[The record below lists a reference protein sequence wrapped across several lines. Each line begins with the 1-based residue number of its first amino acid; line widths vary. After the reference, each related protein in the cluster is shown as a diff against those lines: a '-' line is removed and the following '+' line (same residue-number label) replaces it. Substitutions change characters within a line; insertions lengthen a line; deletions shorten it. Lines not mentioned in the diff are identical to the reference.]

1 VQADHKRVL
10 ILTFYGA
17 LIFKRPKIGFNNNN
31 TVESSMMKSH
41 DRGSKIIR
49 YIFTFIV
56 LILTL
61 NLSIGAQAKTSGKTA
76 KSSDDKKATQG
87 KQDSERFISIDF
99 NNVDIN
105 VFIKFISE
113 LTSRNFVVDQRV
125 RGKVTI
131 ISPSKIS
138 VKEAYRVFESVLEV
152 HGYTTIKAGE
162 VTKIVPSP
170 DARSKNIETRLKEEA
185 ASPEDRVV
193 TQLIPLKFASPSEIK
208 KLFAPLVSKSSVIL
222 AYPPTNMLII
232 TDVYSNIKR
241 LLRILH
247 AIDVSGMGQEVS
259 VIPLVYADAA
269 KFVKILNSV
278 FQVSRKSKAQSM
290 LSGAKFV
297 ADERTNTIIVMA
309 SEVETS
315 RIKRLINMLDRE
327 TPRGKEKIHVYYL
340 ENANAEDLAKVLQE
354 LPSKKTGG
362 PQKKLPFVSETVKIT
377 ADKATNSLIIMAG
390 KEDYLVLDEIIKQ
403 LDVPRSMVYI
413 ECLIMEVNVNKEFNL
428 GVQWQVGGTTTINDK
443 DAAFGGGF
451 KPEASIFSPGSPTL
465 PTPEGFAMG
474 IFSELITIGG
484 ITFPNLAAIVHA
496 YKKDKDVH
504 FLSTPQILTTDNEE
518 ASITVGKNVP
528 FQTRSAAETGVETYS
543 SYEYKDVG
551 ITLKITP
558 QISHDRLVRLYIYEE
573 TTKLDEQGTTSPD
586 RPTTLKRTVDTTVI
600 VKDRNTVVIGGLID
614 DSFSETRYTVP
625 CLGDIPLLGYLFKST
640 ARGGDRT
647 NLFVFI
653 TPHVIENPAEAKAI
667 LDSKKDEIDKIKE
680 GKIKMYEKSSD
691 ITGQDPKE

>member
-1 VQADHKRVL
+1 
-10 ILTFYGA
+10 
-17 LIFKRPKIGFNNNN
+17 
-31 TVESSMMKSH
+31 MMKSQ
-41 DRGSKIIR
+41 DCGSKIIR
-49 YIFTFIV
+49 YIFTLMV
-56 LILTL
+56 LMLTL
-61 NLSIGAQAKTSGKTA
+61 NLAMGVQAKTSEENA
-76 KSSDDKKATQG
+76 KSSGDNKTTQG
-87 KQDSERFISIDF
+87 EQDSDSERFISIDF

-138 VKEAYRVFESVLEV
+138 VKEAYKVFESVLEV
-152 HGYTTIKAGE
+152 HGFTTIKSGE

-193 TQLIPLKFASPSEIK
+193 TQLIPLKFADPSDIK

-222 AYPPTNMLII
+222 DYPPTNMLII

-241 LLRILH
+241 LLRILR
-247 AIDVSGMGQEVS
+247 AIDVAGMGQEVS
-259 VIPLVYADAA
+259 VIPLEYAEAT
-269 KFVKILNSV
+269 KFVKILDSV
-278 FQVSRKSKAQSM
+278 FQEKRRSKAQSTF
-290 LSGAKFV
+290 SDTKFV

-340 ENANAEDLAKVLQE
+340 ENANSEDLAKVLQE
-354 LPSKKTGG
+354 LPTKKTGG
-362 PQKKLPFVSETVKIT
+362 PQKKLPFVSEDVKVT

-390 KEDYLVLDEIIKQ
+390 KEDYLVLDEIIKK

-413 ECLIMEVNVNKEFNL
+413 ECLIMEVNINKEFNL
-428 GVQWQVGGTTTINDK
+428 GVQWSVGGSTSISGK
-443 DAAFGGGF
+443 DAVIGGGF
-451 KPEASIFSPGSPTL
+451 EPETEIISTDSTTTL
-465 PTPEGFAMG
+465 PSPAGFSLG
-474 IFSELITIGG
+474 IYSESITIGG
-484 ITFPNLAAIVHA
+484 ITFPNLSAIVNA

-528 FQTRSAAETGVETYS
+528 FQTRSAAESGVETYS

-558 QISHDRLVRLYIYEE
+558 QISHDRLVRLYINTES
-573 TTKLDEQGTTSPD
+573 TKLDEQATTSSD

-600 VKDRNTVVIGGLID
+600 VKDTNTVVIGGLID
-614 DSFSETRYTVP
+614 DSFSETTYAVP
-625 CLGDIPLLGYLFKST
+625 CLGDIPFLGYLFKTT
-640 ARGGDRT
+640 ARGGDKT
-647 NLFVFI
+647 NLYVFI
-653 TPHVIENPAEAKAI
+653 TPHVVKNPAEAKVI
-667 LDSKKDEIDKIKE
+667 LDSKNHEIDQITE
-680 GKIKMYEKSSD
+680 GKIKMYERSVD
-691 ITGQDPKE
+691 ITGHDPK

>member
-1 VQADHKRVL
+1 
-10 ILTFYGA
+10 
-17 LIFKRPKIGFNNNN
+17 
-31 TVESSMMKSH
+31 MKSH

-49 YIFTFIV
+49 YVFILIV

-61 NLSIGAQAKTSGKTA
+61 NLSIGAQAKTSGETA

-138 VKEAYRVFESVLEV
+138 VEEAYKVFESVLEV
-152 HGYTTIKAGE
+152 HGFTTIKAGE

-222 AYPPTNMLII
+222 DYPPTNMLII

-241 LLRILH
+241 LLRILT
-247 AIDVSGMGQEVS
+247 AIDVAGMGEELS
-259 VIPLVYADAA
+259 VILLEYAEAT
-269 KFVKILNSV
+269 KFVKILDSV
-278 FQVSRKSKAQSM
+278 FQTNRKSKAQST
-290 LSGAKFV
+290 LSGVQFV

-354 LPSKKTGG
+354 LPTKKTGG
-362 PQKKLPFVSETVKIT
+362 PQTKLPFVSEDVKVT

-390 KEDYLVLDEIIKQ
+390 KEDYLVLDEIIKK

-413 ECLIMEVNVNKEFNL
+413 ECLIMEVNINKEFNL
-428 GVQWQVGGTTTINDK
+428 GVQWQAGGTTTIDNK
-443 DAAFGGGF
+443 DTAFGGGF
-451 KPEASIFSPGSPTL
+451 KPEVPIISGISTTL
-465 PTPEGFAMG
+465 PSPAGFSMG

-484 ITFPNLAAIVHA
+484 ITFPNLSAIVNA

-528 FQTRSAAETGVETYS
+528 FQTRSAADSGVETYS

-558 QISHDRLVRLYIYEE
+558 QISHDRLVRLYINTES
-573 TTKLDEQGTTSPD
+573 TKLDEQATTSSD

-600 VKDRNTVVIGGLID
+600 VKDTNTVVIGGLID

-625 CLGDIPLLGYLFKST
+625 CLGDIPLLGYLFKTT
-640 ARGGDRT
+640 ARGGDKT
-647 NLFVFI
+647 NLYVFI
-653 TPHVIENPAEAKAI
+653 TPHVVENPAEAKAI

-680 GKIKMYEKSSD
+680 GKIKMYEKNID
-691 ITGQDPKE
+691 IPGQNPKE